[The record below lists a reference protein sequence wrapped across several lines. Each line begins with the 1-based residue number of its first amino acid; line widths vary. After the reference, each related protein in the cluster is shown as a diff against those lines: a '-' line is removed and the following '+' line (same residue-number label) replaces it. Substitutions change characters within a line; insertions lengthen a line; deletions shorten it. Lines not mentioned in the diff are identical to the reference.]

1 MLADP
6 LDVINYAADKAG
18 ISICTFASLSE
29 KADDWLLF
37 WLEKHLV
44 MCWQPS

>member
-6 LDVINYAADKAG
+6 LDVISAAADKAG

-29 KADDWLLF
+29 KADD
-37 WLEKHLV
+37 
-44 MCWQPS
+44 